1 MRSKN
6 DAAKKLKNIGTKLS
20 DFEEI
25 KDGTKGYT
33 ILGKGNFGY
42 AEKMK
47 SKKDNKIYAI
57 KKIDKNSPLFK
68 EKDFIRETEIM
79 FLLNQ
84 DNIIKLY
91 GYFEDKES
99 LNKFKEIYKGKKNE
113 DELNKLK
120 DNIEVYCLVL
130 EFAKNGSLRDFT
142 KNKVKNRSIA
152 LVPIEENEII
162 RILKQ
167 LLSGLKHMHEKGVM
181 HRDITPDNILLDEK
195 NNVKITDFGIS
206 AIHKDSKTQNKKIDE
221 QLFSTKTI
229 VGRIAFS
236 SPQVQSGAEYD
247 CSCDIYSLG
256 LTILYM
262 MSYDN
267 PISVKK
273 IGKDEEKKRY
283 LKVENM
289 HKKYNEYLKNL
300 ILRMIKDKPE
310 LRPTAS
316 DAYDELEVIEIFKDK
331 KNNKIFKR
339 CLEKANKSFVKDN
352 KIIDDV
358 KPDPKTFIYSQ
369 KKMSGEDGFNSSNN
383 IYSNNEKAQNL
394 SKSTIQPNSIN
405 TNFPQYYNYNVN
417 NNTYIYNNYQT
428 YNTNNYNTTNIQIDN
443 AKHGALRAS
452 ALIPAIARI
461 TNRFAGAFNN
471 PKKI

>member
-1 MRSKN
+1 
-6 DAAKKLKNIGTKLS
+6 
-20 DFEEI
+20 
-25 KDGTKGYT
+25 
-33 ILGKGNFGY
+33 
-42 AEKMK
+42 
-47 SKKDNKIYAI
+47 
-57 KKIDKNSPLFK
+57 
-68 EKDFIRETEIM
+68 
-79 FLLNQ
+79 
-84 DNIIKLY
+84 
-91 GYFEDKES
+91 
-99 LNKFKEIYKGKKNE
+99 
-113 DELNKLK
+113 LNKLK

-331 KNNKIFKR
+331 KK
-339 CLEKANKSFVKDN
+339 
-352 KIIDDV
+352 
-358 KPDPKTFIYSQ
+358 Q
-369 KKMSGEDGFNSSNN
+369 
-383 IYSNNEKAQNL
+383 
-394 SKSTIQPNSIN
+394 
-405 TNFPQYYNYNVN
+405 
-417 NNTYIYNNYQT
+417 
-428 YNTNNYNTTNIQIDN
+428 
-443 AKHGALRAS
+443 
-452 ALIPAIARI
+452 
-461 TNRFAGAFNN
+461 
-471 PKKI
+471 